1 MYVKTSTTA
10 LLGPPLM
17 SQRAYKESGSTSA
30 SPPVQVR
37 KYVNALGAAF
47 SRRSDEAQAS
57 TLAHQLSLG
66 VFALEDA
73 LAHGRP
79 YAAAASQLA
88 SSAPQDELVASACQ
102 ALPQD
107 AADRVCYLVCTGVL
121 CALSLASV
129 QGSTHSSTFEDI
141 PHRGTSMVLFRSN
154 EQESRI

>member
-1 MYVKTSTTA
+1 M
-10 LLGPPLM
+10 
-17 SQRAYKESGSTSA
+17 
-30 SPPVQVR
+30 QVR

-88 SSAPQDELVASACQ
+88 RSAPQDELVASACW

-107 AADRVCYLVCTGVL
+107 AADRVCHYGSMAAMPVG
-121 CALSLASV
+121 SLASLLGL
-129 QGSTHSSTFEDI
+129 GS
-141 PHRGTSMVLFRSN
+141 
-154 EQESRI
+154 